1 MTEIDIVYCT
11 MYMYNVHVHCTLCNT
26 YIRSSDENINTLSDK
41 MYKLLFR
48 IRVHPVR
55 GINSPIEGKLCP

>member
-1 MTEIDIVYCT
+1 MYIVQYI
-11 MYMYNVHVHCTLCNT
+11 

-41 MYKLLFR
+41 IYKLLFR
-48 IRVHPVR
+48 TRAHPVR